1 MNGNI
6 ILSCAV
12 SIMQVSHTACGNTTY
27 DNVAVWNL
35 KVSMIFFRRNIF

>member
-12 SIMQVSHTACGNTTY
+12 SIMQVSHTACGNTIY
-27 DNVAVWNL
+27 DNVAVWN
-35 KVSMIFFRRNIF
+35 F